1 MARQANEKRELL
13 KGSTPS
19 LILAVLADA
28 PRHGYAIAREIERRT
43 DNALSLGEGSLYPAL
58 LALEQ
63 SGLVSGAWETR
74 APSGPARKVYTIT
87 KAGTAEL
94 ARRTR
99 DWRAFAQS
107 IERVLGTLGVPESS
121 KGAEPDVQPA

>member
-1 MARQANEKRELL
+1 MNRTNNEKRELL

-43 DNALSLGEGSLYPAL
+43 DRALSVGEGSLYPAL

-63 SGLVSGAWETR
+63 DGFVTATWETP
-74 APSGPARKVYTIT
+74 PSGGPARKVYALTE
-87 KAGTAEL
+87 AGTNEL
-94 ARRTR
+94 ARRTQN
-99 DWRAFAQS
+99 WRAFAQS
-107 IERVLGTLGVPESS
+107 VERVLASPQGVN
-121 KGAEPDVQPA
+121 PDVQPA